1 MLPASAL
8 SVKQEVKRCGG
19 ARAGGKV
26 AQDEPES
33 RQLPLHRHF
42 VMSEPEQTPPACVP
56 TPALF
61 GWRRKRSCL
70 LRKRITYLLVLL
82 QEEIWPEGDRKGP
95 RPSRPNPCLY
105 YDYAS
110 GSQTALSRGGGG
122 CGVEWRP
129 LRSPFPWYQQSFT
142 SSETGSLSFRVAKGT
157 PTRVPT
163 HGTDI
168 FWGRRGTPTRVPAL
182 RPHPPASLRMFAS
195 VIYRRCANQSRVCGT
210 LLRRS
215 GRVRPVLRGRLPLGS
230 GRAR

>member
-1 MLPASAL
+1 MEGDRVHGFFQESAL
-8 SVKQEVKRCGG
+8 SMKQAVAKNGG
-19 ARAGGKV
+19 ARARGKI
-26 AQDEPES
+26 ALEEPKS
-33 RQLPLHRHF
+33 RQFPLHRHGM
-42 VMSEPEQTPPACVP
+42 VSEPEQTPPACVP

-82 QEEIWPEGDRKGP
+82 QEESWPEGDRKGP

-157 PTRVPT
+157 PTRVP
-163 HGTDI
+163 
-168 FWGRRGTPTRVPAL
+168 AL